1 MKRKVIYIDKMTEQ
15 LMDDLSQIM
24 WMLNRISS
32 VRLEYWMDVKKAA
45 KYAKVSETTIRRA
58 VAKGELRVSRKTGKL
73 LFMSG
78 WIYNWLRNET
88 SLSGSWRY
96 V

>member
-1 MKRKVIYIDKMTEQ
+1 MKRKVIYVDKMTEQ
-15 LMDDLSQIM
+15 LMDDLSQIQSI
-24 WMLNRISS
+24 LSEISS
-32 VRLEYWMDVKKAA
+32 VRLEYWMDVKEAA

-58 VAKGELRVSRKTGKL
+58 VAKGELQVSRKTSKL
-73 LFMSG
+73 LFMRG

-88 SLSGSWRY
+88 ILSGSWRY